1 LAYPRGGREIVSRKR
16 KDNRKNKIVEEE
28 KIVDGE
34 FSGEKDSL
42 EKLFC
47 VAGKN
52 FFVNSRRTV
61 LGV

>member
-1 LAYPRGGREIVSRKR
+1 MKQHK

-34 FSGEKDSL
+34 FSGEKDSQ